1 MTSLRSTL
9 IALCAILF
17 HIASEASPVADAD
30 SIPEVAV
37 FITIG
42 QSNADGSAFF
52 DPAED
57 RRLRAWYESP
67 ANTGGLRIWYR
78 STKVVNAP
86 ANARGEQPRL
96 CVDGDTADMPS
107 GWLDL
112 WYRNENALGRTAMNM
127 IHSFGTYSTG
137 TGTDCAQGRRGMEGE
152 FGMLFRK
159 AFPHTPL
166 CILKLGVSG
175 SSISTWTDS
184 VDDHNW
190 RYFCQ
195 NIYTPAI
202 RSLIRDGYRP
212 RLAGIWW
219 MQGCADSG
227 AATEYYAAALTELIR
242 RCRTELHFPSAPF
255 YIGLIPETSRGYS
268 PAVRAAQEQVAARI
282 TGVHLIDTSSCPMQ
296 YESAFRGT
304 IHFSHR
310 GVNMIARLLADRV
323 CRRSLW
329 APYVQ

>member
-1 MTSLRSTL
+1 MTVTRIRSLILSV
-9 IALCAILF
+9 ALSA
-17 HIASEASPVADAD
+17 ASALSASAPAD
-30 SIPEVAV
+30 SLPEVAL

-96 CVDGDTADMPS
+96 CVDGDTADMPP

-112 WYRNENALGRTAMNM
+112 WYRNENTLGRTAMNM

-137 TGTDCAQGRRGMEGE
+137 SGTDCAQGRRGMEGE
-152 FGMLFRK
+152 FGMLFRQ

-202 RSLIRDGYRP
+202 QSLIRDGYRP

-219 MQGCADSG
+219 MQGCADS
-227 AATEYYAAALTELIR
+227 AATTEYYVRALRTLIR

-268 PAVRAAQEQVAARI
+268 PDVRAAQEQVAARI
-282 TGVHLIDTSSCPMQ
+282 AGVHLIDTSACPMQ
-296 YESAFRGT
+296 YEPAFRGT

>member
-1 MTSLRSTL
+1 MTVTNVRSVILSVALSAVSAISAAAPVDSL
-9 IALCAILF
+9 
-17 HIASEASPVADAD
+17 
-30 SIPEVAV
+30 PEVAL

-96 CVDGDTADMPS
+96 CVDGDTADMPP

-112 WYRNENALGRTAMNM
+112 WYRNENTLGRSAMNM

-137 TGTDCAQGRRGMEGE
+137 PGTDCAQGRRGMEGE
-152 FGMLFRK
+152 FGMLFRQ
-159 AFPHTPL
+159 AFPRTPL

-175 SSISTWTDS
+175 SSISTWIDS

-202 RSLIRDGYRP
+202 RSLIREGYRP

-219 MQGCADSG
+219 MQGCADSD
-227 AATEYYAAALTELIR
+227 ATTEYYARALRTLIH

-268 PAVRAAQEQVAARI
+268 PDVRAAQEQVAARI
-282 TGVHLIDTSSCPMQ
+282 SGVHLIDTSDCPMQ
-296 YESAFRGT
+296 YEPAFRGT

-310 GVNMIARLLADRV
+310 GVNMIARLLAARV

-329 APYVQ
+329 APYVP